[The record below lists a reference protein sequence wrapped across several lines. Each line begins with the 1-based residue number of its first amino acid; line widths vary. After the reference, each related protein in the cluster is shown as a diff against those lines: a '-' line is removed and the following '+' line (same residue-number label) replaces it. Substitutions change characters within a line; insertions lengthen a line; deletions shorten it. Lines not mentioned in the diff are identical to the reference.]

1 MSSQELDQ
9 LTETGA
15 YRVWRGGMGAST
27 VRNWLN
33 RAQPANPSE
42 REEWTQDVLAAARLK
57 HPHLAETLEVGTHDG
72 WPFLIAARNGGC
84 HGVLL
89 SQAARAATRSLW

>member
-1 MSSQELDQ
+1 MSSQEIDQ

-33 RAQPANPSE
+33 RAQPANPRHEAITNKLSNFPNY
-42 REEWTQDVLAAARLK
+42 RSW
-57 HPHLAETLEVGTHDG
+57 AEKVNTAWHKDDE
-72 WPFLIAARNGGC
+72 
-84 HGVLL
+84 
-89 SQAARAATRSLW
+89 